1 MKTKYKI
8 PFIEQH
14 QKTECGLCC
23 VAMLASYYKH
33 EVTVRE
39 LRREIETGRDGSS
52 FIQLIELLEGMKFN
66 VKAYKIPNKT
76 ENVKFIKSKSIA
88 LWKSK
93 HFIVIESINKK
104 NILVV
109 DPEIGRIS
117 YTYDEFMDGFSGYL
131 ISVRSTEQVEK
142 RRVKIDYSFM
152 KNILYSHKKHF
163 LLLLFF
169 TSLMYL
175 VTFILPIAIKDIINT
190 LQDKREIYNLKELVS
205 IVLIL
210 AISYYLILILQNNSA
225 IRLRASIDNHLNVS
239 TISKLFKLPYKF
251 YSNRSKGDI
260 IYSLNGLP
268 RIRELFAN
276 KVIMGFLDI
285 GMLLCISGYLIYY
298 DISIFLVSIIL
309 FTLNLFVLFISKQ
322 KLEQNNIMVS
332 IQQNLVQNKQMETI
346 YSMMGI
352 KMEGFEDDIYKQW
365 EDQFNKYIYRYIK
378 SEKFSNYI
386 NSLLQTITFI
396 SPFIVL
402 VATIVKFSE
411 GKMTIGMVIAI
422 YSFSGIFFS
431 KTDSVF
437 NTIVSIINSK
447 VFISRINDILAE
459 EDEKIGH
466 VNHDLTGN
474 ITLSNVSFS
483 YVKNGQE
490 ILKNINMEVE
500 AGKKIA
506 IVGTSGSGKST
517 ISKLLVGLY
526 QPSTGKI
533 MYDGISE
540 NDINL
545 QYIRKQIGIVPQDM
559 TLFNKTIKENIVNGL
574 QFTMEDVIE
583 ACKLTNIHDEIMN
596 MPMKY
601 NTLVSE
607 MGMNLSGGQRQ
618 RIVLARALL
627 KKPKVILLDEATSYL
642 DNINEKKIMDEF
654 KKNKITIIVIA
665 HRLSTIIDSDC
676 IYVFDE
682 GEVREFGKHDQL
694 MNRDSGIYK
703 KMYES
708 IKGEKNVIRN

>member
-1 MKTKYKI
+1 
-8 PFIEQH
+8 
-14 QKTECGLCC
+14 
-23 VAMLASYYKH
+23 
-33 EVTVRE
+33 
-39 LRREIETGRDGSS
+39 
-52 FIQLIELLEGMKFN
+52 
-66 VKAYKIPNKT
+66 
-76 ENVKFIKSKSIA
+76 
-88 LWKSK
+88 
-93 HFIVIESINKK
+93 
-104 NILVV
+104 
-109 DPEIGRIS
+109 
-117 YTYDEFMDGFSGYL
+117 
-131 ISVRSTEQVEK
+131 
-142 RRVKIDYSFM
+142 
-152 KNILYSHKKHF
+152 
-163 LLLLFF
+163 
-169 TSLMYL
+169 
-175 VTFILPIAIKDIINT
+175 
-190 LQDKREIYNLKELVS
+190 
-205 IVLIL
+205 
-210 AISYYLILILQNNSA
+210 
-225 IRLRASIDNHLNVS
+225 
-239 TISKLFKLPYKF
+239 
-251 YSNRSKGDI
+251 
-260 IYSLNGLP
+260 
-268 RIRELFAN
+268 
-276 KVIMGFLDI
+276 
-285 GMLLCISGYLIYY
+285 
-298 DISIFLVSIIL
+298 
-309 FTLNLFVLFISKQ
+309 
-322 KLEQNNIMVS
+322 
-332 IQQNLVQNKQMETI
+332 
-346 YSMMGI
+346 
-352 KMEGFEDDIYKQW
+352 
-365 EDQFNKYIYRYIK
+365 
-378 SEKFSNYI
+378 
-386 NSLLQTITFI
+386 I

-459 EDEKIGH
+459 EDEKIGY

-526 QPSTGKI
+526 QPSTGEI

-694 MNRDSGIYK
+694 MNRNGGIYK